1 MLNRVE
7 VILEVVEDA
16 TNVENGET
24 ALLVVL
30 LFGVGATVELKQKQV
45 VIEGLQTLI

>member
-1 MLNRVE
+1 ME

-16 TNVENGET
+16 TNVEDSET
-24 ALLVVL
+24 TLLVVL
-30 LFGVGATVELKQKQV
+30 LFGVGAAVELKQKQV